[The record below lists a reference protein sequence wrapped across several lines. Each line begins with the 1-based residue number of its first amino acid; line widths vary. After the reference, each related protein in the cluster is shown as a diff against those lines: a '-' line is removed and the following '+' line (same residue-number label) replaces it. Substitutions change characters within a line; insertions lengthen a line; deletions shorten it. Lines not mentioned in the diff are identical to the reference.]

1 VTNLKHTIGA
11 YLALAGAR
19 LELSYLPLNDLL
31 SGLKTHP
38 VTLPNDLLER
48 LLERERLRYPG
59 FTCLHAALVFRKI
72 KPVRICL
79 GVNPM
84 DVADGHAW
92 VKDQQGHV
100 WLKGMREWREI
111 WSEQW

>member
-1 VTNLKHTIGA
+1 MTSLKHMIGA

-19 LELSYLPLNDLL
+19 LELDNLPLNDLL
-31 SGLKTHP
+31 NGIETHTIGLS
-38 VTLPNDLLER
+38 NDVLER
-48 LLERERLRYPG
+48 LLERERLRFPG
-59 FTCLHAALVFRKI
+59 FTCLHAALVFRQV

-79 GVNPM
+79 GVNPA

-92 VKDQQGHV
+92 VKDDQGHV
-100 WLKGMREWREI
+100 WLKGAREWREI